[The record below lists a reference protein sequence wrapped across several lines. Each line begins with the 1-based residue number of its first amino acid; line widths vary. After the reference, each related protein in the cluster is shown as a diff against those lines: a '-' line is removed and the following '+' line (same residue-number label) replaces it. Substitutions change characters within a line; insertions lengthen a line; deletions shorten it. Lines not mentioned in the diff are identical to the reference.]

1 MQSSTSGHK
10 KLNMTYAIHVRNLT
24 KQFGNLVAVDA
35 ITLEVKR
42 GTLFGFVGPNGAGK
56 TTTVNMLTGLLKPT
70 SGTIKILGLDL
81 EKSPVEIKQSM
92 GVMPEG
98 LALYEQL
105 TGEEY
110 LHFVGR
116 MYGLEKED
124 IHSRS
129 EELFQFMDLQDFRK
143 TYIYEYSMGMKKK
156 LSLASI
162 FIHDPEVLFLD
173 EPFEGIDPA
182 SSKLIRDA
190 LEQMREKGATI
201 FLTSHILPI
210 VEKVCTEICIIN
222 KGKIIFTSPTEQIR
236 ERMKDEISQK
246 RYDDLED
253 VFLTLIGTEQDGKE
267 LSWLRK

>member
-1 MQSSTSGHK
+1 MR
-10 KLNMTYAIHVRNLT
+10 YAIRVRNLT

-35 ITLEVKR
+35 ITLEVKV

-81 EKSPVEIKQSM
+81 EKNPMEIKQSM

-124 IHSRS
+124 IYCRS

-143 TYIYEYSMGMKKK
+143 TYIYQYSMGMKKK

-162 FIHDPEVLFLD
+162 FIHDSKVLFLD
-173 EPFEGIDPA
+173 EPFEGIDPV
-182 SSKLIRDA
+182 SSKLIRGA
-190 LEQMREKGATI
+190 LEQIRERGATI
-201 FLTSHILPI
+201 FLTSHILST

-236 ERMKDEISQK
+236 ERMKDEISQEK
-246 RYDDLED
+246 YDDLED
-253 VFLTLIGTEQDGKE
+253 VFLTLIATEQEGKE

>member
-35 ITLEVKR
+35 IALEVKV

-70 SGTIKILGLDL
+70 SGTVEILGRDL
-81 EKSPVEIKQSM
+81 EKEPVETKRNM
-92 GVMPEG
+92 GMMPEG

-110 LHFVGR
+110 LYFVGR

-173 EPFEGIDPA
+173 EPFEGIDPV
-182 SSKLIRDA
+182 SSKLIRGA
-190 LEQMREKGATI
+190 LEQMRDKGATI
-201 FLTSHILPI
+201 FLTSHILPT

-222 KGKIIFTSPTEQIR
+222 KGKIIFTSPT
-236 ERMKDEISQK
+236 
-246 RYDDLED
+246 
-253 VFLTLIGTEQDGKE
+253 
-267 LSWLRK
+267 